1 MSEQLV
7 LDNKT
12 ETVKNFARIL
22 YVVHGLCWFFSA
34 GTMSVIPLI
43 INYIKRDDA
52 QGTIVYSHHSWMI
65 RSFWWYLVWCIVG
78 GALFITLV
86 GIPFAFGIW
95 GIAWLWMGYRV
106 IRGFI
111 DLEANKPMPD

>member
-7 LDNKT
+7 LDNKS
-12 ETVKNFARIL
+12 EQAKNMARIL

-34 GTMSVIPLI
+34 GTLSIIPLI

-52 QGTIVYSHHSWMI
+52 QGTIVYSHHNWMI
-65 RSFWWYLVWCIVG
+65 RAFWWYLVWCIVG
-78 GALFITLV
+78 GVLAVTIVGLV
-86 GIPFAFGIW
+86 LAFPIW
-95 GIAWLWMGYRV
+95 GVAWLWMGYRI

-111 DLEANKPMPD
+111 DLNTNKAMPE